1 MYRHLFIEGPI
12 QTGKSTLLK
21 NFLQPYSNDT
31 AGFTCQRLT
40 DKNGQTIAFRLGSAD
55 STPLTAPYSPAA
67 DNIFRIIAGEKK
79 GYNNINV
86 FDTAADLINAEEN
99 KRIILLDE
107 IGGIEMLN
115 ESFRATLYNTL
126 AGTVPC
132 IGVLQQK
139 NNAAAMSTADLN
151 NESISFYNNQLRQ
164 AITQNNGV
172 ILEYKRNDTALQK
185 KIKDFLSG
193 VFPIR

>member
-1 MYRHLFIEGPI
+1 
-12 QTGKSTLLK
+12 
-21 NFLQPYSNDT
+21 
-31 AGFTCQRLT
+31 
-40 DKNGQTIAFRLGSAD
+40 
-55 STPLTAPYSPAA
+55 
-67 DNIFRIIAGEKK
+67 
-79 GYNNINV
+79 
-86 FDTAADLINAEEN
+86 
-99 KRIILLDE
+99 
-107 IGGIEMLN
+107 MLN

-132 IGVLQQK
+132 IGVIKQK
-139 NNAAAMSTADLN
+139 NKAAAMSTADLY

-185 KIKDFLSG
+185 KIEDFLSG